1 MEAQFTHYKQEEIRS
16 LDKIQT
22 CEIGTQLIFDYVQ
35 QENAVFNVATIED
48 IIKAIFQVEL
58 HQREYLLQIRLAK
71 ALSSTKL
78 QP

>member
-1 MEAQFTHYKQEEIRS
+1 MDTQFTHYKQEEIRS

>member
-1 MEAQFTHYKQEEIRS
+1 MEAQFTHYQQEEIRS
-16 LDKIQT
+16 LEKIQT

-35 QENAVFNVATIED
+35 QENAVFNVATIEE
-48 IIKAIFQVEL
+48 IIKVIFQVEVD
-58 HQREYLLQIRLAK
+58 QREYLLQIRLAK

>member
-1 MEAQFTHYKQEEIRS
+1 MEAQFTHYQQEEIRS
-16 LDKIQT
+16 LEKIQT

-35 QENAVFNVATIED
+35 QENAVFNVATIEE
-48 IIKAIFQVEL
+48 IIRVIFQVEVD
-58 HQREYLLQIRLAK
+58 QREYLLQIRLAK

>member
-1 MEAQFTHYKQEEIRS
+1 MDTQFTHYKQEEIRS
-16 LDKIQT
+16 FDKIQT

-35 QENAVFNVATIED
+35 QENAVFNIATIEE